1 MMARHTGES
10 IPKACGSWA
19 EVMGAYRL
27 LSNDQVTPDDLQTPH
42 RELARKAC
50 AELPVVLAVSDIT
63 YLDFTGRTG
72 ISGLG
77 CIGHGVGRGLK
88 QYTTLAV
95 TPEGS
100 VLGVLW
106 QRWIRQDRVPKNE
119 TRRQR
124 HARWCVSDIW
134 SEGAE
139 AVGSIEGCR
148 VIHVADREADVFVF
162 MDTCF
167 KVGAGFLV
175 RAGQDR
181 RLAGEDERL
190 WEHVATQKVM
200 DRFEV
205 PVSRHQSWYR
215 NEQRVAR
222 TAKVSLRVAQVR
234 IPPPQGHQRERIKN
248 APTHA
253 VYAVHV
259 LEEHPPKG
267 EQIVPLEWMLL
278 TSEKVESA
286 ADARRIVQW
295 YTRRWVIEEF
305 HRAEKEGCRLEAT
318 QLDAAEDIER
328 LAAITAVSAV
338 RLLQLRDA
346 ADPKSPQA
354 DNPRALRGTVDKQ
367 ILRVVSIL
375 TGIAQSKLTP
385 HLLLTAI
392 AKRGGWLGRKNDP
405 RPGWKCIWRGW
416 HDITLM
422 AAGASLLAHGSS

>member
-1 MMARHTGES
+1 
-10 IPKACGSWA
+10 
-19 EVMGAYRL
+19 MGAYRL

-63 YLDFTGRTG
+63 YLDFTSRTG

-77 CIGHGVGRGLK
+77 CIGHGAGRGLK

-95 TPEGS
+95 APEGG

-106 QRWIRQDRVPKNE
+106 QRWIRHDRVPKAE
-119 TRRQR
+119 TRLQR
-124 HARWCVSDIW
+124 YARWCVSDIW
-134 SEGAE
+134 SDGAE
-139 AVGSIEGCR
+139 AIGAIEGCR

-162 MDTCF
+162 LDTCF
-167 KVGAGFLV
+167 KVGAGFIV
-175 RAGQDR
+175 RAKQDR
-181 RLAGEDERL
+181 NLAGEDARL
-190 WEHVATQKVM
+190 REHIATQKVI
-200 DRFEV
+200 DRFDV

-222 TAKVSLRVAQVR
+222 TAKVSLRAARVMLAL
-234 IPPPQGHQRERIKN
+234 PQRRHDERIKN
-248 APTHA
+248 ATALEVH
-253 VYAVHV
+253 VVHV

-267 EQIVPLEWMLL
+267 EQIVQLEWMLL
-278 TSEKVESA
+278 TSERVESA
-286 ADARRIVQW
+286 ADARRVVQW
-295 YTRRWVIEEF
+295 YTQRWVIEEF

-318 QLDAAEDIER
+318 QLDTAQDIER

-346 ADPKSPQA
+346 ADPKNPEA
-354 DNPRALRGTVDKQ
+354 DNPKALRGTVDKD
-367 ILRVVSIL
+367 ILRVVSIM

-416 HDITLM
+416 YDITLM
-422 AAGASLLAHGSS
+422 AAGARLLVQESS

>member
-1 MMARHTGES
+1 MAQHTGES

-42 RELARKAC
+42 RGLARKAC

-63 YLDFTGRTG
+63 YLDFTSRKG

-77 CIGHGVGRGLK
+77 CIGHGAGRGLK

-95 TPEGS
+95 APEGE

-106 QRWIRQDRVPKNE
+106 QHWIRHDRVPKSE

-124 HARWCVSDIW
+124 YARWCVSDIW
-134 SEGAE
+134 SDGAE
-139 AVGSIEGCR
+139 AIGTIEGCR

-167 KVGAGFLV
+167 KVGVGFLV
-175 RAGQDR
+175 RASQDR
-181 RLAGEDERL
+181 NLAGEDARL
-190 WEHVATQKVM
+190 WEHVATQKVI
-200 DRFEV
+200 DRFDV

-215 NEQRVAR
+215 REQRVAR
-222 TAKVSLRVAQVR
+222 TAKVSLRTARVMLP
-234 IPPPQGHQRERIKN
+234 PPPQRRDKRIKESS
-248 APTHA
+248 THE
-253 VYAVHV
+253 VYAIHV
-259 LEEHPPKG
+259 LEEHPPNG

-278 TSEKVESA
+278 TSERVESA
-286 ADARRIVQW
+286 ADARRMVQW

-318 QLDAAEDIER
+318 QLDTAEDIER

-346 ADPKSPQA
+346 ADPASPQA
-354 DNPRALRGTVDKQ
+354 DNPKALRGTVDRDV
-367 ILRVVSIL
+367 LRVVSIM
-375 TGIAQSKLTP
+375 TGIAQCKLTP
-385 HLLLTAI
+385 TQLLTAI

-422 AAGASLLAHGSS
+422 AAGARLFASESS